1 VTFAIVVALLTPF
14 RDDDGAVDLETL
26 GAHVDWL
33 AGEGVDGLL
42 VGGTTSE
49 GPLLSAG
56 ELDASV
62 VATVAANAG
71 RARVIA
77 QVGAPGT
84 AETIARLEAATAAG
98 ADAAAAVG
106 PYYYHLTQEQLL
118 AHYRALLAAAGP
130 MPLLAYNIPS
140 RTVNDLLPPMI
151 ATLAREGLAGIKD
164 STKSLE
170 RLDEYLAAAP
180 PGAAFEVF
188 AGSDSLAAP
197 ALRAG
202 AHGIVSAI
210 ANANPEL
217 LRTVRDAPD
226 GDALEQAQQA
236 LSKRRGEIQRD
247 GTLATLKSATAER
260 LGTVGIRYPTAMR
273 APLS

>member
-14 RDDDGAVDLETL
+14 RDDGAVDLETL

-33 AGEGVDGLL
+33 AGEGVDGFL

-49 GPLLSAG
+49 GPLLSAA

-62 VATVAANAG
+62 VTTVAANAG

-84 AETIARLEAATAAG
+84 AETIARLGAAAAAG

-130 MPLLAYNIPS
+130 TPLLAYNIPS

-151 ATLAREGLAGIKD
+151 ATLASEGLAGIKD

-180 PGAAFEVF
+180 QEAAFEVF

-217 LRTVRDAPD
+217 LRAVRDAPD

-236 LSKRRGEIQRD
+236 LSVRRSEIQRD
-247 GTLATLKSATAER
+247 GSLATLKSATAGR

>member
-1 VTFAIVVALLTPF
+1 VL
-14 RDDDGAVDLETL
+14 
-26 GAHVDWL
+26 
-33 AGEGVDGLL
+33 
-42 VGGTTSE
+42 
-49 GPLLSAG
+49 
-56 ELDASV
+56 
-62 VATVAANAG
+62 
-71 RARVIA
+71 A

-84 AETIARLEAATAAG
+84 AETIARLGAATAAG

-130 MPLLAYNIPS
+130 TPLLAYNIPS

-170 RLDEYLAAAP
+170 RLGEYLAAAP
-180 PGAAFEVF
+180 QEAAFEVF

-197 ALRAG
+197 ARRAG

-210 ANANPEL
+210 ANADPGL
-217 LRTVRDAPD
+217 LRAVRDAPD
-226 GDALEQAQQA
+226 DDALEHAQQA
-236 LSKRRGEIQRD
+236 LTARRSEIQRD
-247 GTLATLKSATAER
+247 GSLATLKSATAAR
-260 LGTVGIRYPTAMR
+260 LDTAGIRYPTAMR

>member
-1 VTFAIVVALLTPF
+1 MTFAIVVALLTPF
-14 RDDDGAVDLETL
+14 RDDGSLDRETL

-33 AGEGVDGLL
+33 AGEGVDGFL

-49 GPLLSAG
+49 GPLLSAD
-56 ELDASV
+56 ELALSV
-62 VATVAANAG
+62 DTAVQANAG

-84 AETIARLEAATAAG
+84 AETIRRLQAATAAG
-98 ADAAAAVG
+98 VDAAAAVG
-106 PYYYHLTQEQLL
+106 PYYYHLTQPQLL

-130 MPLLAYNIPS
+130 TPLLAYNIPS

-170 RLDEYLAAAP
+170 RLGDYLAVALP
-180 PGAAFEVF
+180 DTVFEVF
-188 AGSDSLAAP
+188 AGSDSLAA
-197 ALRAG
+197 AAREAG
-202 AHGIVSAI
+202 AHGIVSAV
-210 ANANPEL
+210 ANAHPEL
-217 LRTVRDAPD
+217 LRAVRDAADPTTL
-226 GDALEQAQQA
+226 DAAQQTLA
-236 LSKRRGEIQRD
+236 ARRATIQRD
-247 GTLATLKSATAER
+247 GSLATLKIAVSESLAPH
-260 LGTVGIRYPTAMR
+260 GVRYPTAMR

>member
-1 VTFAIVVALLTPF
+1 VT
-14 RDDDGAVDLETL
+14 
-26 GAHVDWL
+26 
-33 AGEGVDGLL
+33 
-42 VGGTTSE
+42 
-49 GPLLSAG
+49 
-56 ELDASV
+56 
-62 VATVAANAG
+62 TVAANAG

-84 AETIARLEAATAAG
+84 AETIARLEAAAAAG
-98 ADAAAAVG
+98 ADATAAVG

-118 AHYRALLAAAGP
+118 AHYRALLVAAGP

-151 ATLAREGLAGIKD
+151 ETLAREGLAGIKD

-170 RLDEYLAAAP
+170 RLGEYLATAP
-180 PGAAFEVF
+180 AGVAFEVF

-197 ALRAG
+197 ALRVG

-217 LRTVRDAPD
+217 LRAVRDAPD
-226 GDALEQAQQA
+226 GDALERAQQT

-247 GTLATLKSATAER
+247 GSLATLKSATAER
-260 LGTVGIRYPTAMR
+260 LATVGIRYPTAMR